1 MTAKDATR
9 APSSGDVALPAGDG
23 TRAEGGDKIVLK
35 RKITLINGVGIIV
48 GTIIG
53 SGIFISPTGVFVFT
67 KSVGSSLVIWTLSGI
82 LSTLGALCY
91 AELGTCITRSGGD
104 YAYLLVAFGPLVGF
118 LRLWMALLIIRPTT
132 QAIVALTFA
141 QYAVRPFF
149 EDCAPPENAV
159 RLLAAVC
166 LCFLTAINCIS
177 TKWAMKIQDVFTI
190 AKLTALVSII
200 LAGMYFMATDSLDNF
215 YNPWEGDYT
224 LSSLAYAF
232 YSGLFAFGGWNYL
245 NFVTEELE
253 NPYKNLPRAI
263 WIAMPMVTGI
273 YVFVNMAYFAV
284 VSRQEMLAS
293 IAVAVSFGNRMF
305 GSAAWL
311 IPIFV
316 ALSTFG
322 GVNGIL
328 FTSARLFSTGAQEG
342 HLPAWFSLVHVDRQ
356 TPIPALIF
364 TCITSII
371 MLLSAN
377 VFVLINYFSQILW
390 LSVAASIAG
399 LLWLRISKP
408 NMPRPI
414 RVNLVLPV
422 TFLVCCLG
430 LVLLPSFSEPFNL
443 LVGLGITLSGVPVYY
458 VCIVWRSNAKSKNFL
473 MHWIERGCQILF
485 NAAFVDC
492 HHDRKREHEFSEMQT
507 SIEDKSVSH

>member
-1 MTAKDATR
+1 MTAKDVNNA
-9 APSSGDVALPAGDG
+9 APPAVESSGA
-23 TRAEGGDKIVLK
+23 AEGAGGDKIVLK

-67 KSVGSSLVIWTLSGI
+67 KSVGSSLIIWMLSGI

-149 EDCAPPENAV
+149 EDCAAPESAV

-200 LAGMYFMATDSLDNF
+200 LAGMYFMATESLDNF
-215 YNPWEGDYT
+215 HNPWEGDYSVT
-224 LSSLAYAF
+224 SLAYAF

-284 VSRQEMLAS
+284 VSRHEMLAS

-305 GSAAWL
+305 GSVAWL

-414 RVNLVLPV
+414 RVNLILPI

-430 LVLLPSFSEPFNL
+430 LVLLPSFTEPFNL
-443 LVGLGITLSGVPVYY
+443 LVGLAITLSGVPIYY
-458 VCIVWRSNAKSKNFL
+458 VCIVWRRDKPSKNGL
-473 MHWIERGCQILF
+473 MYWIERGCQILF

-492 HHDRKREHEFSEMQT
+492 HHDRKREREFSEMQT

>member
-1 MTAKDATR
+1 MANEPENQLTQKD
-9 APSSGDVALPAGDG
+9 VDG
-23 TRAEGGDKIVLK
+23 GGGPTGDKVVLK
-35 RKITLINGVGIIV
+35 RKITLINGITIIV

-53 SGIFISPTGVFVFT
+53 SGIFVSPAGVFLYT
-67 KSVGSSLVIWTLSGI
+67 KSVGSSLVIWCLSGI

-141 QYAVRPFF
+141 QYAVKPFF
-149 EDCAPPENAV
+149 PDCEAPDNSV

-177 TKWAMKIQDVFTI
+177 TKWAMKIQNVFTM

-200 LAGMYFMATDSLDNF
+200 LAGLWFMATEKSDNF
-215 YNPWEGDYT
+215 NNAWEGDYA

-253 NPYKNLPRAI
+253 NPYQNLPRAI

-273 YVFVNMAYFAV
+273 YVLVNLAYFAV
-284 VSRQEMLAS
+284 VPRNEMLAS
-293 IAVAVSFGNRMF
+293 IAVAVSFGYKVF
-305 GSAAWL
+305 GPVAWL

-316 ALSTFG
+316 AMSCFG

-342 HLPAWFSLVHVDRQ
+342 HLPAWFSLVHVNRQ

-364 TCITSII
+364 TCATSIL
-371 MLLSAN
+371 MLMTPN
-377 VFVLINYFSQILW
+377 VVALINYFSQILW
-390 LSVAASIAG
+390 LSVAACIAG
-399 LLWLRISKP
+399 LLWLRVTKP

-414 RVNLVLPV
+414 RVNLALPII
-422 TFLVCCLG
+422 FLTCCLV
-430 LVLLPSFSEPFNL
+430 LVLLPSFSEPMNL
-443 LVGLGITLSGVPVYY
+443 IIGVGITLSGVPVYY
-458 VCIVWRSNAKSKNFL
+458 VCVVWNKNKKSRSRNFL
-473 MHWIERGCQILF
+473 MRWIERGCQILF

-492 HHDRKREHEFSEMQT
+492 HHDHKNERELSDMQT
-507 SIEDKSVSH
+507 SIVDEKNVSN

>member
-1 MTAKDATR
+1 MANEVDNQLAENVRETDRT
-9 APSSGDVALPAGDG
+9 VAGS
-23 TRAEGGDKIVLK
+23 EGEKVVLK
-35 RKITLINGVGIIV
+35 RKITLINGITIIV

-53 SGIFISPTGVFVFT
+53 SGIFVAPTGVFFYT
-67 KSVGSSLVIWTLSGI
+67 RSIGSSLVIWTLSGV

-141 QYAVRPFF
+141 EYALKPFF
-149 EDCAPPENAV
+149 PDCDPPKDAA
-159 RLLAAVC
+159 RLLASVC

-177 TKWAMKIQDVFTI
+177 TKWAMKIQDVFTL
-190 AKLTALVSII
+190 AKLTALISII
-200 LAGMYFMATDSLDNF
+200 LAGVFFMATEETGHFENA
-215 YNPWEGDYT
+215 WEGDYT
-224 LSSLAYAF
+224 LSNVAYAF

-284 VSRQEMLAS
+284 VPGDAILAS
-293 IAVAVSFGNRMF
+293 IAVAVNFGNRMF
-305 GSAAWL
+305 GSVAWL

-316 ALSTFG
+316 AMSCFG

-342 HLPAWFSLVHVDRQ
+342 HLPAWFSLVHVNRQ

-364 TCITSII
+364 TCATSIL
-371 MLLSAN
+371 MLVSAN
-377 VFVLINYFSQILW
+377 VVGLINYFSQILW
-390 LSVAASIAG
+390 LSVAACVAG
-399 LLWLRISKP
+399 LLWLRVAKP

-414 RVNLVLPV
+414 RVNLAVPI
-422 TFLVCCLG
+422 TFLTCCLI
-430 LVLLPSFSEPFNL
+430 LVMLPSLKEPMNL
-443 LVGLGITLSGVPVYY
+443 IIGLGITLSGVPVYY
-458 VCIVWRSNAKSKNFL
+458 ICVDRKNKKNRQSRNFL
-473 MHWIERGCQILF
+473 MAWIERGCQILF

-492 HHDRKREHEFSEMQT
+492 HHDRKNDREMSDMQT
-507 SIEDKSVSH
+507 SIVDEKNVYN